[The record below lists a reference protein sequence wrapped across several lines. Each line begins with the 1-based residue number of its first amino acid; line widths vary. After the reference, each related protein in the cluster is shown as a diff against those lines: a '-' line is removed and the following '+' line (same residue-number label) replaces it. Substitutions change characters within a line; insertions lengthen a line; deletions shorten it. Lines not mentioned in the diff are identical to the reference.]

1 MPYFRCTE
9 CGVDFP
15 THYGLMQ
22 HARTHTG
29 ERPFRCNVCGRHFA
43 QRSTL
48 TRHMR
53 IHTGERPFVCRV
65 CQRGFSQNSNLRR
78 HMRIHPR
85 AEFDSVQQDNTF
97 GVPVTIHTHRTE
109 HSNDSTTTVSTLAS
123 PLGTAVVTTTRSTRS
138 LITTTAVSQPSGT
151 FAVTD
156 SGHKPARDY
165 GNECTICFEPFS
177 SEETIVTPCDHKFH
191 EACLSKLKTLE
202 WRTTFLPVMSVQARL
217 AAIS

>member
-1 MPYFRCTE
+1 MPYFICAE
-9 CGVDFP
+9 CSKRLP
-15 THYGLMQ
+15 TYHRFIQ
-22 HARTHTG
+22 HVLTHS
-29 ERPFRCNVCGRHFA
+29 RPFRCNVCGRRFTH
-43 QRSTL
+43 RSTL

-53 IHTGERPFVCRV
+53 IHTSERPFECPECR
-65 CQRGFSQNSNLRR
+65 RDFFRHSNLLR
-78 HMRIHPR
+78 HMRTHTR
-85 AEFDSVQQDNTF
+85 ADSGSVQQDNTF

-123 PLGTAVVTTTRSTRS
+123 PLGAAVVTTTRSPRS
-138 LITTTAVSQPSGT
+138 LITTTVVSQPSGT

-191 EACLSKLKTLE
+191 EACLSKLKRLNGGQLFCPLCRRKLE
-202 WRTTFLPVMSVQARL
+202 
-217 AAIS
+217 